1 MAYQV
6 LARKY
11 RPQLFSDVVGQD
23 HVTRTLLNALAQ
35 GRIAHGYI
43 FSGHRG
49 IGKTTIARIL
59 AAALNCTSVV
69 GSPERPTEEP
79 CQVCVNCREI
89 SSASRQESSIF
100 EEAHSFDVEEID
112 AATNR
117 GIDDA
122 RLLTSKIQ
130 TRPTN
135 KSKYKI
141 IILDEAHQ
149 ITDAA
154 WNALL
159 KTLEEPPEWAV
170 FMFATTQPED
180 IPQTIRSR
188 CQHFSFHA
196 VKLDDI
202 IAQLRMISVKENIT
216 IDDATLSLLAEAG
229 DGSMRDALSIMDQ
242 AIASAPLAP
251 AAPGEPAGRPVLE
264 VSQVRE
270 LMGSVSNV
278 VYEQLLEAVHA
289 NNSADVLSTINR
301 LLDAGNGAP
310 QLARQ
315 FVRYLRNTIVAKI
328 TNLSP
333 EADATGVAADL
344 LQISP
349 EERNRAARSASLFT
363 EEELSR
369 FLIIMLRT
377 FDELGYRQE
386 QRFHLEL
393 GLLKLVHVQRLIPI
407 EDLLRQLGAPA
418 TTKTNTTPTA
428 PRSTPPPSAPPVRTT
443 APTPPTTTSSS
454 PSATPVSPNPVIS
467 TTPLASSTT
476 TPVSLTT
483 TPASPTTNP
492 ISSTTTPGAPGPD
505 SRTRESS
512 TTATG
517 STSTPS
523 YFSKS
528 PFDSDNT
535 RKTPTTSATSAIA
548 STEGSLALA
557 DRPAPPP
564 ESITPQQNTR
574 PHLVVTPPE
583 VTPTPTPQ
591 PQAAIHT
598 TPIHT
603 PDLTAEPI
611 TAPADAL
618 GYDLP
623 ALQHAFA
630 TALAKTHESASHQ
643 IEDAEFSIKD
653 GTLEIQT
660 TVSIKMIPILFNAA
674 ADRTLKAVLRDQNLG
689 TLKFKL
695 LPGTAA
701 AASAATPKS
710 NRPAAAGS
718 AADLASKHPR
728 VQQAQEIF
736 SAAIIKVDDLRGK

>member
-11 RPQLFSDVVGQD
+11 RPQRFSDVVGQD
-23 HVTRTLLNALAQ
+23 HVTRTLLNALSQ
-35 GRIAHGYI
+35 NRIAHGYI

-79 CQVCVNCREI
+79 CQICVNCREI

-100 EEAHSFDVEEID
+100 EESHSFDVEEID

-122 RLLTSKIQ
+122 RLLTTKIQ

-216 IDDATLSLLAEAG
+216 IDDAALSVLAEAG

-242 AIASAPLAP
+242 AIASAPLVD
-251 AAPGEPAGRPVLE
+251 GRPVLE
-264 VSQVRE
+264 ATQVRE
-270 LMGSVSNV
+270 LMGTVSNV
-278 VYEQLLEAVHA
+278 IYEQILEAVH
-289 NNSADVLSTINR
+289 NNSSADVLAIVNR

-328 TNLSP
+328 TNLAP
-333 EADATGVAADL
+333 EADATGIAADL

-349 EERNRAARSASLFT
+349 EERHRAARSAALFT

-369 FLIIMLRT
+369 FLSIMLRT
-377 FDELGYRQE
+377 FDDLGYRQE

-393 GLLKLVHVQRLIPI
+393 GLLKLVHVQRLIPV
-407 EDLLRQLGAPA
+407 EDLLSQLGAPA
-418 TTKTNTTPTA
+418 PKTANAPSSLPAISTA
-428 PRSTPPPSAPPVRTT
+428 TLKPAPPPPAAKPSEPAADMWGSSA
-443 APTPPTTTSSS
+443 
-454 PSATPVSPNPVIS
+454 SAKP
-467 TTPLASSTT
+467 
-476 TPVSLTT
+476 
-483 TPASPTTNP
+483 
-492 ISSTTTPGAPGPD
+492 
-505 SRTRESS
+505 
-512 TTATG
+512 
-517 STSTPS
+517 
-523 YFSKS
+523 S
-528 PFDSDNT
+528 PFDTDRS
-535 RKTPTTSATSAIA
+535 RKTPTASSSSTPVSVV
-548 STEGSLALA
+548 STEGALALA
-557 DRPAPPP
+557 DLPKSEPAVA
-564 ESITPQQNTR
+564 QNPR
-574 PHLVVTPPE
+574 PHLVTPA
-583 VTPTPTPQ
+583 PT
-591 PQAAIHT
+591 AIST
-598 TPIHT
+598 APIIT
-603 PDLTAEPI
+603 ADPIATTAEAATDI
-611 TAPADAL
+611 DLRALQQAFVDAL
-618 GYDLP
+618 ASTKGQD
-623 ALQHAFA
+623 
-630 TALAKTHESASHQ
+630 TASHQ
-643 IEDAEFSIKD
+643 IEESTFAMNGD
-653 GTLEIQT
+653 TLEVQT
-660 TVSIKMIPILFNAA
+660 TVSAKMIPIMINAE
-674 ADRTLKAVLRDQNLG
+674 ADRVMKTVLRTQNLG
-689 TLKFKL
+689 ALKLKF
-695 LPGTAA
+695 LPGTAPVA
-701 AASAATPKS
+701 PKERA

-718 AADLASKHPR
+718 AEELAAKHPI
-728 VQQAQEIF
+728 VQQARQLF
-736 SAAIIKVDDLRGK
+736 SAEVIRVDDLRGKD